1 MRNVNAYF
9 LTHKKVTLILMWIFL
24 VIALGI
30 ALFLNIFYPTI
41 SLLRFFV
48 AIIVPIIPAVYF
60 RILYGRASDYERHQ
74 AEAAGEPTHPTAK
87 PKKRKKKH

>member
-1 MRNVNAYF
+1 M
-9 LTHKKVTLILMWIFL
+9 TLILMWIFL
-24 VIALGI
+24 VISLGI
-30 ALFLNIFYPTI
+30 ALFLNIFYPTMPI
-41 SLLRFFV
+41 MRFFG
-48 AIIVPIIPAVYF
+48 AILVPVILTVYF